1 MTFWK
6 WHKISW
12 SSKAKTNCHIFRADD
27 LAQYI
32 LIWSKICLQNRN
44 VLRNNICS
52 ESSGGWTSLFWCLGC
67 LRDGVQQSRIMIN
80 VLNLGQF
87 WATAWSQLKKWWWW
101 SLCWDCNPN
110 APRSLTPLFKQGGRL
125 VAWLLWLRTWKWQ
138 PLLEDFAVVQCDVN
152 IVINFI

>member
-1 MTFWK
+1 M
-6 WHKISW
+6 
-12 SSKAKTNCHIFRADD
+12 
-27 LAQYI
+27 
-32 LIWSKICLQNRN
+32 
-44 VLRNNICS
+44 RNNICS
-52 ESSGGWTSLFWCLGC
+52 ENSGGWTSLFWCLGC

-125 VAWLLWLRTWKWQ
+125 VAWLRTWKWQ
-138 PLLEDFAVVQCDVN
+138 PLLEDFAVVQCDVIRMSVYFHISIKLIIN
-152 IVINFI
+152 RTKLSIQKQSGHWHPNYDKTCKLMNLASCINFI